1 MKVKKTLSNWLT
13 TRYKLIIRN
22 EESLEE
28 KKQIPYTYSI
38 VIFIA
43 TLFSGL
49 VFTLGFFISQKFF
62 SESTLTTDN
71 GAEFVRS
78 VKTLNQKIDSIS
90 SQVQG
95 REFFIKNFRNVVGGK
110 VKYFNNED
118 SAKSKIPVIRKVSD
132 SINPDYIDPNDK
144 LLREEFEGGSGNPL
158 MGGQGIK
165 SLKSLYLFAPLKGV
179 ISKKYN
185 PRQQNY
191 GVDIVSTHG
200 STVSSIA
207 DGTIIM
213 TSWTSD
219 KGYVVAI
226 QHQSNLIS
234 VYTHCATLFQNKRVG
249 SFLKAGEAVALLGK
263 NSKNKPYLHFELWYK
278 GTPVNP
284 EAFVSF

>member
-1 MKVKKTLSNWLT
+1 MSNWLT

-38 VIFIA
+38 IIFIA
-43 TLFSGL
+43 TLFFGL
-49 VFTLGFFISQKFF
+49 VFTLGFITSQKFF

-71 GAEFVRS
+71 GAEFVRN

-90 SQVQG
+90 SQVKG
-95 REFFIKNFRNVVGGK
+95 REFFIKNFRSVMGGE

-118 SAKSKIPVIRKVSD
+118 SAKGHAPVMRKVSD

-144 LLREEFEGGSGNPL
+144 LLREEFEGGGSNTLAGR
-158 MGGQGIK
+158 QGIK

-185 PRQQNY
+185 PRQKNY
-191 GVDIVSTHG
+191 GVDIVSTQG
-200 STVSSIA
+200 STVASIA

-219 KGYVVAI
+219 KGYVVTI

-234 VYTHCATLFQNKRVG
+234 VYTHCATLFQNKGVG
-249 SFLKAGEAVALLGK
+249 SFLKAGEAIALL
-263 NSKNKPYLHFELWYK
+263 NKSAKVKPRLHFELWYK
-278 GTPVNP
+278 GTSVNP
-284 EAFVSF
+284 EEFVSF

>member
-1 MKVKKTLSNWLT
+1 MSNWLT
-13 TRYKLIIRN
+13 TRYRLIIRN

-43 TLFSGL
+43 TLFFGL
-49 VFTLGFFISQKFF
+49 VFTLGFFTSQRFF
-62 SESTLTTDN
+62 SESPLTTDN
-71 GAEFVRS
+71 GAEFVRT
-78 VKTLNQKIDSIS
+78 VKTLNEKIDSIS

-118 SAKSKIPVIRKVSD
+118 SAKAKAPIMRKVSD

-144 LLREEFEGGSGNPL
+144 LLREEFEGGSSNPL
-158 MGGQGIK
+158 LGGQGTK
-165 SLKSLYLFAPLKGV
+165 SLKSLYLYAPIKGV

-185 PRQQNY
+185 PRQKNY
-191 GVDIVSTHG
+191 GVDIVSTNG
-200 STVSSIA
+200 KTVASIA

-234 VYTHCATLFQNKRVG
+234 VYTHCAALFQNKRVG

-263 NSKNKPYLHFELWYK
+263 GSKNKPYLHFELWYK

>member
-1 MKVKKTLSNWLT
+1 MSNWLT

-38 VIFIA
+38 IIFIA
-43 TLFSGL
+43 TLFFGL
-49 VFTLGFFISQKFF
+49 VFTLGFITSQNFF

-71 GAEFVRS
+71 GAEFVRN

-90 SQVQG
+90 SQVKG
-95 REFFIKNFRNVVGGK
+95 REFFIKNFRSVMGGE

-118 SAKSKIPVIRKVSD
+118 SAKGQAPVMRKVSD

-144 LLREEFEGGSGNPL
+144 LLREEFEGGSSSVL
-158 MGGQGIK
+158 TGGKGTK

-185 PRQQNY
+185 PRQKNY
-191 GVDIVSTHG
+191 GVDIVSTKG
-200 STVSSIA
+200 STVASIA

-219 KGYVVAI
+219 KGYVVTV

-234 VYTHCATLFQNKRVG
+234 VYTHCATLFRNKGVG
-249 SFLKAGEAVALLGK
+249 SFLKAGEAIALL
-263 NSKNKPYLHFELWYK
+263 SKSAKAKPRLHFELWYK

-284 EAFVSF
+284 EEFVSF